1 MGRLKEFDEDKA
13 IDGAIDC
20 FWARG
25 YEATSVRDLAEHMGI
40 GGASLY
46 NAYGGKRAL
55 FATALERYADR
66 TSRQRIARLEETG
79 RPKEAIRTFFAELI
93 DRSLADPQ
101 RRGCLF
107 VNSAL
112 DVAPHDAEL
121 GKAVAGYLDEVRAFF
136 QRCIVAMRAAGGIS
150 ARLDAVETS
159 HHLLGVLIGVRV
171 LARTHASR
179 ETLEAVARPAL
190 RLLDPS
196 EAAPRRRKP
205 REATQ

>member
-1 MGRLKEFDEDKA
+1 MGRLKEFDADKA
-13 IDGAIDC
+13 IDRAIDC

-55 FATALERYADR
+55 FATALERYADS

-121 GKAVAGYLDEVRAFF
+121 GKAVAGYLEEVRAFF
-136 QRCIVAMRAAGGIS
+136 QRCIVAHINIREPFIS
-150 ARLDAVETS
+150 WQEFMKCLARLLSRSGCSKNLTTFRKHTRS
-159 HHLLGVLIGVRV
+159 HMAKH
-171 LARTHASR
+171 S
-179 ETLEAVARPAL
+179 
-190 RLLDPS
+190 S
-196 EAAPRRRKP
+196 C
-205 REATQ
+205 TQN